1 MVMAVAGNWLR
12 IARAVAS
19 ARPAVSGSSSNLVAK
34 PVMSMSSS
42 EPGVF
47 MVLNGELLHRRR
59 GQETSKLQKR
69 RAYSKL
75 SGTLS
80 DARTIVNMA
89 RHPVLWSTQ
98 TSDKNTVDIET
109 RSLGNVK
116 LLKITGR
123 INLGAGVDR
132 LRDTLEDLLA
142 NGSNRWVL
150 DLADVAMIDSSG
162 IGLLVRYLTNAK
174 QQGGDLKLL
183 NPTKFAL
190 QTLKMIGLLNLFE
203 VYQEQE
209 KALAAFK

>member
-1 MVMAVAGNWLR
+1 M
-12 IARAVAS
+12 
-19 ARPAVSGSSSNLVAK
+19 
-34 PVMSMSSS
+34 
-42 EPGVF
+42 
-47 MVLNGELLHRRR
+47 
-59 GQETSKLQKR
+59 QKR
-69 RAYSKL
+69 RASSKL

-80 DARTIVNMA
+80 DARTRVNMT

-123 INLGAGVDR
+123 INLGTGVDR

-162 IGLLVRYLTNAK
+162 IGLLVRYLTTAK